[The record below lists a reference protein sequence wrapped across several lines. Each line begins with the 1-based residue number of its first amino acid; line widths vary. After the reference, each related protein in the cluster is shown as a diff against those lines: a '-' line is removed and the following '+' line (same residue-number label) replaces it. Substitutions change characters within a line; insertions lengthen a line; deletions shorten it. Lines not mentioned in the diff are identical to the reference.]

1 MSARRLKAIFLLRW
15 QLSRNAFRRAGAFS
29 AAIYI
34 ILRILFLLGLV
45 GGTIGAFFLGKS
57 DLLAAN
63 PDRILW
69 LLSGAISAFL
79 FFWLIGLLA
88 ELQRSDS
95 LDHRRMAHL
104 PISLKEMFLF
114 NYVVSHWTPSC
125 LLFLPISAGFVAGT
139 MLRFGG
145 RMALI
150 FGLLVLMILAVSS
163 WTYALRGWLTKLMLN
178 ERRKRSLIVWMTG
191 GIILITQVPNL
202 LFNNSFFGFRAI
214 AETERIERR
223 LTRDIESAER
233 RLNSAKETAKNA
245 ENSLSDEQ
253 PQLALPQSEAWRQR
267 NLRRHQERLREARER
282 LRKTFEAYQTS
293 LQENAPGD
301 WRLQPET
308 ALSIFQ
314 SAFPPLWTTS
324 AATLIIRNERGQ
336 YKRAFWIALGLAGFC
351 YLALI
356 RAFRAVQSEFQMPS
370 PRSKLRSGRKETS
383 PKNEGKTKLAK
394 NWLERNL
401 PGISN
406 STSAVAWGTLRCLTR
421 MPEAKMA
428 LLTPILLLVV
438 FGSLYFD
445 DLAASKSDAF
455 VRFLPS
461 SILFLSFMGSLPFFT
476 NAFGFDRSGFCALVL
491 SPVPRSEILLG
502 KNLALL
508 PPFLLLTALP
518 LLGIQLLARP
528 PVLYTFSAFLQALT
542 LCLLLTLLGNLL
554 SIRAPYRSKPGSLQ
568 PVKTKSGASAL
579 MNTLFPLL
587 FILLLIPITLPLLVE
602 ELSRWILLFP
612 FHWNIT
618 FSALSLLAVAL
629 VYRQSL
635 HSMGILLASREQEI
649 LRIVTEQVD

>member
-15 QLSRNAFRRAGAFS
+15 QLSRNAFRRTGAFS
-29 AAIYI
+29 AAVYVV
-34 ILRILFLLGLV
+34 LRVLFLLGAV

-57 DLLAAN
+57 AVLAAN

-69 LLSGAISAFL
+69 LVNGAISVFL

-95 LDHRRMAHL
+95 LDHRRLAHL

-114 NYVVSHWTPSC
+114 NYAVSHWTPSC
-125 LLFLPISAGFVAGT
+125 LLFLSISAGFVVGT

-150 FGLLVLMILAVSS
+150 FGLLVLMILAISS
-163 WTYALRGWLTKLMLN
+163 WTYTLRGWLSKLMLN
-178 ERRKRSLIVWMTG
+178 ERRRRSLIVWMTG
-191 GIILITQVPNL
+191 AIILITQVPNL
-202 LFNNSFFGFRAI
+202 LFNNSLFGFRAV

-223 LTRDIESAER
+223 LTFDIEYAER
-233 RLNSAKETAKNA
+233 RLKDIKETAKNA
-245 ENSLSDEQ
+245 GNSLSEEEL
-253 PQLALPQSEAWRQR
+253 QLASPQSEAWRQQ

-282 LRKTFEAYQTS
+282 LHKTLRAYQTS

-301 WRLQPET
+301 WRIQPET

-314 SAFPPLWTTS
+314 SAFPPLWPAS
-324 AATLIIRNERGQ
+324 AAASIARNEHGQ
-336 YKRAFWIALGLAGFC
+336 YKRAFWIALELAGLC
-351 YLALI
+351 CLALI
-356 RAFRAVQSEFQMPS
+356 RAFRAIQSEFQMPS
-370 PRSKLRSGRKETS
+370 PRSKLPPGRKETS
-383 PKNEGKTKLAK
+383 AKNSGKTKPIK

-401 PGISN
+401 LGLSN
-406 STSAVAWGTLRCLTR
+406 PTAAVAWGTLRCLTR

-428 LLTPILLLVV
+428 LLVPIFLLVV
-438 FGSLYFD
+438 FGALYFD
-445 DLAASKSDAF
+445 DLASSKPDAF

-508 PPFLLLTALP
+508 PPFL
-518 LLGIQLLARP
+518 
-528 PVLYTFSAFLQALT
+528 QALT
-542 LCLLLTLLGNLL
+542 LCLLLILFGNLL
-554 SIRAPYRSKPGSLQ
+554 SIKAPYRPKPGSLQ
-568 PVKTKSGASAL
+568 PVQTKSGASAL
-579 MNTLFPLL
+579 MNTLFPFL
-587 FILLLIPITLPLLVE
+587 FLLLLIPATLPLLVE
-602 ELSRWILLFP
+602 ELSRWIPFFSFP
-612 FHWNIT
+612 WNIT
-618 FSALSLLAVAL
+618 LAALSSLAVAL

-635 HSMGILLASREQEI
+635 HSMGNLLASREQEI